1 MNRVAG
7 TFLCLALTGAAKA
20 ATFSVTN
27 TAPSDSGSLRQAI
40 LGANANAG
48 PDEIVFAIP
57 GTGVH
62 TITLNSGLPAITDP
76 VILNGYSQPGSS
88 PNTLPVG
95 QGLNTVLTI
104 EIDGSNLGL
113 LDACLTINAGNGDF
127 LVMSVQ
133 GLVINRCPNRTIVVG
148 PGGDGAFFVGNF
160 IGTDPT
166 GTTRPPGFNN
176 VGIIVDGADGV
187 VIGGST
193 PSDRNLFS
201 SIDGVGVL
209 FQNSSGNL
217 VRGNLFG
224 TNAAGNAVIPASPGV
239 ANSGVAIASTATAT
253 IGGASDADAN
263 VIAGFATGVS
273 ADNGIVRRNRIGTD
287 VTGTIALPNGTGIRT
302 GSGSTAVFQEN
313 VVSGNATGMFI
324 GGSPTI
330 VGNLVGTDPTGTID
344 VGNETTGILLFNA
357 SATVG
362 GTGAGEGNLVAYNG
376 TGSNLFDAGILLA
389 GSGASR
395 MRANRVFANSVIGI
409 DLDGDGVT
417 PNDASDF
424 DTGGNGLLNF
434 PLITSV
440 VPGASSTHVEGRY
453 EGAPSAALD
462 LDFFASPVCRSR
474 PQEPL
479 QAETY
484 LGSLSGVTTD
494 GAGVATFAADFPV
507 ALAAGQAVTA
517 TATDAAGNTS
527 ELSQGILLS
536 VDPAGGPPAGG
547 VAATLTGM
555 LFEAGAA
562 VTVGGAAATNV
573 NVIDPDTIT
582 VTMPARPAGSVNAI
596 TVTNSDGTT
605 GTLPNGWLANF
616 LDVPGGQPFYDFVGT
631 LVRNGISGGI
641 GGGLYGVDNPT
652 LRQQMAVFLLK
663 AKHGVCYAPPACAGI
678 FADVPCP
685 SQFANWIEALAAE
698 GITGGCGGGS
708 FCPASPVRRDQMAV
722 FLLKAEHGS
731 SYLPPA
737 CHGAFPD
744 VACPSLF
751 ADWIEQL
758 ATEGITSGCGNGNY
772 CPLSNNTRGQMAVFI
787 TKTFR
792 LH

>member
-1 MNRVAG
+1 MNRVAAIL
-7 TFLCLALTGAAKA
+7 LCLALTGAAKA
-20 ATFSVTN
+20 ATFTVTN

-40 LGANANAG
+40 LGANANFG

-62 TITLNSGLPAITDP
+62 TITLSSGLPAITDP
-76 VILNGYSQPGSS
+76 VILDGYTQPGSS

-113 LDACLTINAGNGDF
+113 LDACLTVNAGNGDL

-148 PGGDGAFFVGNF
+148 PGGDGAFFGGNF

-166 GTTRPPGFNN
+166 GTTRPPGPNN
-176 VGIIVDGADGV
+176 VAIIVDGADGV

-193 PSDRNLFS
+193 PSDRNLLS

-209 FQNSSGNL
+209 FQNSSGSL

-239 ANSGVAIASTATAT
+239 ANSGVAIASTAAAT
-253 IGGASDADAN
+253 IGGASDGDAN
-263 VIAGFATGVS
+263 VIAGFATAVS
-273 ADNGIVRRNRIGTD
+273 AANGIVRRNRIGTD
-287 VTGTIALPNGTGIRT
+287 VTGTIALGNGTGVRT
-302 GSGSTAVFQEN
+302 SSGAIPIIQEN
-313 VVSGNATGMFI
+313 VVSGNATGMLI
-324 GGSPTI
+324 GGSPI
-330 VGNLVGTDPTGTID
+330 IIGNFVGTDATGTID
-344 VGNETTGILLFNA
+344 VGNETTGIFLLDA

-362 GTGAGEGNLVAYNG
+362 GTGAGEGNIVAYNG
-376 TGSNLFDAGILLA
+376 TGRHSDAGIFLA
-389 GSGASR
+389 GIGISTL
-395 MRANRVFANSVIGI
+395 RANRVFANSLIGI

-417 PNDASDF
+417 PNDPFDF

-434 PLITSV
+434 PMITSV
-440 VPGASSTHVEGRY
+440 VPVAATTHVEGRY
-453 EGAPSAALD
+453 EGAPAATLD
-462 LDFFASPVCRSR
+462 LDFFASPVCRPR
-474 PQEPL
+474 PQGPL

-484 LGSLSGVTTD
+484 LGALSGVTTD
-494 GAGVATFAADFPV
+494 GNGIATFAADFPV

-547 VAATLTGM
+547 VGATLTGM

-562 VTVGGAAATNV
+562 VTVGGAAAANV
-573 NVIDPDTIT
+573 TLINPHTIT
-582 VTMPARPAGSVNAI
+582 VTMPARSAGSLSAI
-596 TVTNSDGTT
+596 TVTNADGTT

-616 LDVPGGQPFYDFVGT
+616 LDVPGGQQFYDFVAI
-631 LVRNGISGGI
+631 LVKSGISGGV
-641 GGGLYGVDNPT
+641 GGGLYGIDNPT

-663 AKHGVCYAPPACAGI
+663 AEHGVCFVPPPCAGV

-685 SQFANWIEALAAE
+685 SQFADWIEALAEE
-698 GITGGCGGGS
+698 GVTGGCGGGA
-708 FCPASPVRRDQMAV
+708 FCPQNPVRRDQMAV
-722 FLLKAEHGS
+722 FLLKTEHGPA
-731 SYLPPA
+731 YVPPP
-737 CHGAFPD
+737 CTGMFGD
-744 VACPSLF
+744 VACPSTF
-751 ADWIEQL
+751 ADWIERL
-758 ATEGITSGCGNGNY
+758 AIEQITGGCGGGNY

-787 TKTFR
+787 TKTFG
-792 LH
+792 LQ